1 MDEKDILD
9 KLYAELRLDL
19 WWKDLLG
26 QPPTY
31 GEDFDQFKAA
41 DSIPRTEQTAA
52 QEIGRKLKNY
62 LSYVET
68 TNKWYIWDGKIH
80 TPCDGEGIAYK
91 VVKLYYETTK
101 SAISFVK
108 DYFTKEAQ
116 AARVSNV
123 DKADELATKIMMSY
137 EKGEWSKHRSF
148 RDKLA
153 SAQGISAVVRMMRTE
168 CDVPSDYFDNDTRWF
183 VMRNYVLDLDDLRT
197 SVPGQPPVFTLLP
210 HSPERPVTKY
220 FDADYVGN
228 VESSLGH
235 WDNFL
240 EKSVPVASSRK
251 YLQQIV
257 GAAMMG
263 TSKLRTIPN
272 LYGPPGSGKSVFI
285 NTLFKLGKEGA
296 GYACMPDSKAVVKVS
311 GQNFEQDAFKGRR
324 IIGISEPSST
334 DHIDDDFLKK
344 FTGDVWVETRT
355 LNVKSSGWVP
365 QGVCLIASN
374 APLKIN
380 TRDKAIV
387 NRVQLIEFPIE
398 FEEQLEGGPYIPEE
412 RRMVIDLEEKILE
425 DRNRIL
431 TWIIVGMIDFIVGG
445 GKLKPPPE
453 VVAKRDE
460 IVTSAS
466 TALRWVEEAID
477 NEMLEYQPHADPRDC
492 IPVLDAYSEY
502 SLWSALSGER
512 KPLTRRFFTQD
523 IETKFGEKVKDPES
537 KQWKFAGFVMTP
549 RYLTRNAGAA
559 PASAAKF

>member
-1 MDEKDILD
+1 MDENDILN
-9 KLYAELRLDL
+9 KLYTELRLDL

-26 QPPTY
+26 QEPTY
-31 GEDFDQFKAA
+31 GEEFDKYKAA

-52 QEIGRKLKNY
+52 REIGRKLKNY

-68 TNKWYIWDGKIH
+68 TNKWYVWDGKIH

-91 VVKLYYETTK
+91 VVKYYYDTTVA
-101 SAISFVK
+101 AISFVK
-108 DYFTKEAQ
+108 ENYTKDAQ
-116 AARVSNV
+116 AMRVSNRE
-123 DKADELATKIMMSY
+123 KADEEAAKIMAGY

-197 SVPGQPPVFTLLP
+197 STPASGPIFTLLP
-210 HSPERPVTKY
+210 HSPERPVTKF

-228 VESSLGH
+228 MEPSLGH
-235 WDNFL
+235 WDHFL
-240 EKSVPVASSRK
+240 EKSIPVETSRK
-251 YLQQIV
+251 YLRQIV

-334 DHIDDDFLKK
+334 ERIDDDFLKK

-398 FEEQLEGGPYIPEE
+398 FEEQTEDGPYVPVE
-412 RRMVIDLEEKILE
+412 RRMVVDLEEKILE

-431 TWIIVGMIDFIVGG
+431 TWIIEGMIDFIMGG
-445 GKLKPPPE
+445 GKLKPPAE
-453 VVAKRDE
+453 VIAKRDE

-477 NEMLEYQPHADPRDC
+477 SELIVIDSDASPRDC

-502 SLWSALSGER
+502 SLWAALAGER
-512 KPLTRRFFTQD
+512 KPLPRKFFTQD
-523 IETKFGEKVKDPES
+523 IENKFYPKVKDPES

-559 PASAAKF
+559 PVSAAKF